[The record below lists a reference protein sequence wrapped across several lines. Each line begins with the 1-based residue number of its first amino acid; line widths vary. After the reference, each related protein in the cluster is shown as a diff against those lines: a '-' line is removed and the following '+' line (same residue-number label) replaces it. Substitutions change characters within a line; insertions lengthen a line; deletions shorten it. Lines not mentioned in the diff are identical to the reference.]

1 MNMEEKT
8 LALLSTAYLGPVQYY
23 TKLINFEQVLIE
35 SDENFQKQSYRNR
48 CIILAAN
55 GTLPLT
61 IPVTKD
67 RPKVKTKEIE
77 IDNTLDWQKQH
88 WTSIESAYSSS
99 PFFEF
104 FMDEFRT
111 FYEKK
116 YKFLLDFN
124 LEIQNYVLD
133 QLEVSP
139 TIKLTSEFI
148 RKVPLNMVDYRET
161 IHPKKRMQKKDK
173 KFDPHFYYQVFGDKF
188 GFVPNLSIIDLL
200 FNEGANA
207 ENILVQS
214 ISL

>member
-104 FMDEFRT
+104 FMDDFQV

-116 YKFLLDFN
+116 YQFLLDFN
-124 LEIQNYVLD
+124 IEIQQFVLS
-133 QLEVSP
+133 QLGIGSEL
-139 TIKLTSEFI
+139 KLTTSYTEN
-148 RKVPLNMVDYRET
+148 VPGYISDLRET
-161 IHPKKRMQKKDK
+161 IHPKKRMQKRDQD
-173 KFDPHFYYQVFGDKF
+173 FNPHFYYQVFGDKF
-188 GFVPNLSIIDLL
+188 GFISNLSIIDLL

-207 ENILVQS
+207 ENILVKSQVF
-214 ISL
+214 

>member
-8 LALLSTAYLGPVQYY
+8 IALLSTAYLGPVQYY

-55 GTLPLT
+55 GKLPLT

-124 LEIQNYVLD
+124 LEIQSYVLD
-133 QLEVSP
+133 QLGVSP
-139 TIKLTSEFI
+139 TIKLTSRFI
-148 RKVPLNMVDYRET
+148 KEAPSDMVDFRET
-161 IHPKKRMQKKDK
+161 IHPKKRMQKKDE

-188 GFVPNLSIIDLL
+188 GFIPNLSIIDLL

-214 ISL
+214 TFH